1 MSSKYVPLWTFAH
14 YKKEGHLFSTME
26 YSALKSE
33 SKELSKR
40 KIEGTNLFFNKEAR
54 PKTI

>member
-33 SKELSKR
+33 SKELRKR
-40 KIEGTNLFFNKEAR
+40 KIEETSFIILTEDQT
-54 PKTI
+54 KTI